1 MNVFIQM
8 IIVTVCYTATSL
20 SDKYTISSAG
30 LSHNEFTFIMC
41 SSMSFFLAIS
51 LPFQEIYF
59 TFSWQSL
66 TAILLMSLCKIGEF
80 QMSALVLKYLSAFE
94 LKAWLGISLFIS
106 YFTDVIFGTALH
118 ISKLAF
124 LLLTA
129 LGLVLIVYSSEK
141 DKVNYKKLAL
151 PLILYILSKYGYGL
165 IVKSFSAYISP
176 IMQLLPAMI
185 LISVVLLL
193 KVSTKEMIKKN
204 SKDVLIMI
212 LMRIPNTLGMLLE
225 NMVIKISLTDY
236 SLIQPMILI
245 VLFLISLIYRE
256 NHSRQ
261 NLLGSIFCATG
272 IVIFQLM

>member
-165 IVKSFSAYISP
+165 SSKAFRRIFHQSCSFYP
-176 IMQLLPAMI
+176 Q
-185 LISVVLLL
+185 
-193 KVSTKEMIKKN
+193 
-204 SKDVLIMI
+204 
-212 LMRIPNTLGMLLE
+212 
-225 NMVIKISLTDY
+225 
-236 SLIQPMILI
+236 
-245 VLFLISLIYRE
+245 
-256 NHSRQ
+256 
-261 NLLGSIFCATG
+261 
-272 IVIFQLM
+272 

>member
-1 MNVFIQM
+1 
-8 IIVTVCYTATSL
+8 
-20 SDKYTISSAG
+20 
-30 LSHNEFTFIMC
+30 
-41 SSMSFFLAIS
+41 
-51 LPFQEIYF
+51 
-59 TFSWQSL
+59 
-66 TAILLMSLCKIGEF
+66 
-80 QMSALVLKYLSAFE
+80 
-94 LKAWLGISLFIS
+94 
-106 YFTDVIFGTALH
+106 
-118 ISKLAF
+118 
-124 LLLTA
+124 
-129 LGLVLIVYSSEK
+129 
-141 DKVNYKKLAL
+141 
-151 PLILYILSKYGYGL
+151 
-165 IVKSFSAYISP
+165 
-176 IMQLLPAMI
+176 MI

-245 VLFLISLIYRE
+245 VLFLISLIYRK